1 MGMSNLTCTFRTGS
15 SSRSCSSP
23 CACASAGVEVGT
35 GNAFVLIAG
44 VASNTLGC
52 SCFVSLR
59 CDGATGVEGLLGVAG
74 MIMDLASIGRIGRG
88 ARMGGDGCW
97 GAGNVGA
104 GGSAMVVAVAASMT
118 LDAFSEGS
126 RWCS

>member
-1 MGMSNLTCTFRTGS
+1 M
-15 SSRSCSSP
+15 
-23 CACASAGVEVGT
+23 EVGT

-52 SCFVSLR
+52 SCLVSSR
-59 CDGATGVEGLLGVAG
+59 CVGATGVEGLLGVAG
-74 MIMDLASIGRIGRG
+74 MMIEVASIGRIGRG
-88 ARMGGDGCW
+88 ARMGGDSCW

-118 LDAFSEGS
+118 LNALLEDS
-126 RWCS
+126 RWRYS